1 MSAVRT
7 VCTKHVTTTTTPP
20 RRDERETHLPESQ
33 RKRTNGRRNAET
45 ETDSVIHV
53 THVVAERDR
62 ERLREGEAEG
72 GGEEVGLSNS

>member
-1 MSAVRT
+1 MYKT
-7 VCTKHVTTTTTPP
+7 CDDDDD
-20 RRDERETHLPESQ
+20 DERETHLPESQ

-62 ERLREGEAEG
+62 ERD
-72 GGEEVGLSNS
+72 